1 MAALLRDPSA
11 QLLFPLPDGQVVNAT
26 GVVSRVPDD
35 ETAATRLTRGEET
48 VAYLVHRPG
57 ALDDATVDEVVRA
70 ARLSLDNERLHA
82 EREAQL
88 RELRES
94 RRRIVATADRERRSL
109 ERDLHDGSQQ

>member
-1 MAALLRDPSA
+1 M
-11 QLLFPLPDGQVVNAT
+11 
-26 GVVSRVPDD
+26 PDD
-35 ETAATRLTRGEET
+35 ETAATRLTRGEQT

-57 ALDDATVDEVVRA
+57 GLDEATVGEVVQA
-70 ARLSLDNERLHA
+70 ARLALDNERLHA

-109 ERDLHDGSQQ
+109 ERDLHDGAQQKS